1 MGPHPIFESDFD
13 CLTETSKK
21 NIMADS
27 KLKVE
32 KQHDLGVLEEDD
44 EFEEF
49 PAEDWKQ
56 VNDDEKVDEVWEE
69 NWEDDNIEDDFS
81 IQLRAELEAKGHKLE
96 QLVVPKSE
104 QAEN

>member
-1 MGPHPIFESDFD
+1 
-13 CLTETSKK
+13 
-21 NIMADS
+21 MADS

-56 VNDDEKVDEVWEE
+56 VNDGKIVFFRTVVNFASDEKVDEVWEE

-81 IQLRAELEAKGHKLE
+81 IQ
-96 QLVVPKSE
+96 V
-104 QAEN
+104 